1 MKPCSDK
8 ASRMAR
14 LNDAT
19 VNLVAERFAALS
31 EPMRLRLLAALR
43 NHEKS
48 VGQLVEETEAGQANV
63 SKHLQVLLRHGFVER
78 RKEGLHVLY
87 RIADP
92 RVFELCDLVCGAL
105 LQELEQKRKLLR

>member
-1 MKPCSDK
+1 
-8 ASRMAR
+8 MAR

-19 VNLVAERFAALS
+19 VDLVAERFGALA

-43 NHEKS
+43 NRERS
-48 VGQLVEETEAGQANV
+48 VGQLVEETGAGQANV

-87 RIADP
+87 RVADP
-92 RVFELCDLVCGAL
+92 KVFQLCDLVCGAL
-105 LQELEQKRKLLR
+105 VDQLDRKRKRLR